1 MTKIKHTSAAG
12 TFYPNN
18 KEDIL
23 KLISSYKVPKSTY
36 NSRAIIV
43 PHAGYKYSGELA
55 FKGYS
60 FLNKNIKNIFIFA
73 PSHYER
79 IYGCVLSDCDEWET
93 PLGNI
98 ETNTLLA
105 KELLNFCECQINNMA
120 FEKEHSI
127 ETQLPIIKYL
137 FPQAK
142 IIPVLYGC
150 ENFTNISETISHF
163 YKDKN
168 NGFIISSD
176 LSHFYPEREAIKID
190 NYTAKQIEEIS
201 TQNFDIEQACG
212 AVGICGIID
221 FAKKKNYSLIRVGL
235 TNSAKTTGDSS
246 RVVGYGSWFLYEG
259 ETDKYIK
266 EYFSEFIINTC
277 KDSIRSGL
285 QLGDFTPLEYP
296 CVFDEQGASFVTLK
310 INNNLRGCIGSII
323 AHRPLIRDITHNA
336 HAAAFSDPR
345 FKKLT
350 LDEFDKIQ
358 ITVSLLS
365 KPKHIEFCTEDELLE
380 KIEPY
385 TDGLIIRDGNYQGV
399 FLPDVWEQLANKKE
413 FLKQLKI
420 KAGLPKNYFSNNLEA
435 FKFQS
440 IKIE

>member
-1 MTKIKHTSAAG
+1 MNKIKHASAAG

-18 KEDIL
+18 KENFL

-60 FLNKNIKNIFIFA
+60 YLDKNIKNIFIFA
-73 PSHYER
+73 PAHYER
-79 IYGCVLSDCDEWET
+79 IYGCILSDYEEWET

-98 ETNTLLA
+98 KTNTLFA
-105 KELLNFCECQINNMA
+105 KELLNYCESQINNTV

-127 ETQLPIIKYL
+127 EVQLPFIKYL

-385 TDGLIIRDGNYQGV
+385 TDGLIIRDGNFQGV
-399 FLPDVWEQLANKKE
+399 FLPDVWEQLPDKKE

-420 KAGLPKNYFSNNLEA
+420 KAGLPPNYLSNNLEA

>member
-79 IYGCVLSDCDEWET
+79 IYGCVLSDCEEWET

-365 KPKHIEFCTEDELLE
+365 KPKHIEFCTENELLE

-399 FLPDVWEQLANKKE
+399 FLPDVWEQLADKKE

-420 KAGLPKNYFSNNLEA
+420 KAGLQKNYFSNNLEA

>member
-266 EYFSEFIINTC
+266 EYFSEFIINAC

-399 FLPDVWEQLANKKE
+399 FLPDVWEQLADKKE